1 MGRIHRIQKREK
13 MKIIL
18 FQFLIFTQGSVFQ
31 DFSNLFQQL
40 ETLISSDSQNVEP
53 GQLDYSNVFNDVIE
67 NRQDAIAKIIQ
78 TIENESEMFLTDL
91 LNTVTGTFTD
101 INMWF
106 GDRTATQTMEN
117 NIKEMINNLMGE
129 MSSVSLDEIRQNAI
143 EIVNYIEEKYE
154 TDMTGDM
161 LEKMNTSGEDK
172 KYQNLARMVRDI
184 DNTKNESNSGEV
196 LFVAALIFS
205 LVLF

>member
-1 MGRIHRIQKREK
+1 MGRNEK
-13 MKIIL
+13 MKIFFVQL
-18 FQFLIFTQGSVFQ
+18 LLFTQGSVFQ

-40 ETLISSDSQNVEP
+40 ETLISSDAQNTEP

-67 NRQDAIAKIIQ
+67 NRQDEIAKIIQ
-78 TIENESEMFLTDL
+78 IIENESETFLTDL
-91 LNTVTGTFTD
+91 LNTVTSTFTD

-106 GDRTATQTMEN
+106 GDQTATETIEN
-117 NIKEMINNLMGE
+117 KIKEMTNNLMGE

-143 EIVNYIEEKYE
+143 KIVNYIEEKYD

-184 DNTKNESNSGEV
+184 DSTKHESNSAKV
-196 LFVAALIFS
+196 
-205 LVLF
+205 

>member
-40 ETLISSDSQNVEP
+40 ETLISSDSQNIEP

-67 NRQDAIAKIIQ
+67 NRQDPIAKIIQ
-78 TIENESEMFLTDL
+78 TIENESETFLTDL
-91 LNTVTGTFTD
+91 LNTVTATFTD

-106 GDRTATQTMEN
+106 GDQTATQTMEN

-161 LEKMNTSGEDK
+161 LEKMNTSGEGKQNHTDRS
-172 KYQNLARMVRDI
+172 YQKI
-184 DNTKNESNSGEV
+184 
-196 LFVAALIFS
+196 S
-205 LVLF
+205 L